1 MPLRACSLANSAR
14 LRRWLHRPLR
24 LASQR
29 CLELCL
35 MRRNDRGPQ
44 EQQQTSLT
52 ESAQPRHDSCLR
64 FPTQLPMRGTC
75 LAMRSSKSGVSPD
88 LYRRLAA
95 MRPGAHGAAVALL
108 YRPGPDETTRAGRHR
123 SSAFSSGPMPSAS
136 HQETENCQLSVRRTD
151 TKGKRTKCR

>member
-1 MPLRACSLANSAR
+1 
-14 LRRWLHRPLR
+14 
-24 LASQR
+24 
-29 CLELCL
+29 

-95 MRPGAHGAAVALL
+95 LAPMAPPSPCCTSLARSRP
-108 YRPGPDETTRAGRHR
+108 PGPAGTVRQR
-123 SSAFSSGPMPSAS
+123 SRRVRCRRPVIRRLKTVSYQSEEPIQKERDQSVVSKPLIVLL
-136 HQETENCQLSVRRTD
+136 NCFCILMVRI
-151 TKGKRTKCR
+151 KSM